1 MTKHTEFHWYASA
14 NAETYTIEAES
25 RDAVIAAATA
35 ERMGEEVDEDGKPRL
50 FFYIVEASK
59 FYLRIGDYAVPS
71 DEEELFEMIEENAAQ
86 WDFGN
91 LDGGGDDI
99 FPCGDGVRK
108 DLLQRL
114 KATCEQWQA
123 DHNLSWRSWVFAMSR
138 NEETIVVSLD
148 PEGGEA

>member
-14 NAETYTIEAES
+14 DAENYTIEAES
-25 RDAVIAAATA
+25 RDAVIAAAIA
-35 ERMGEEVDEDGKPRL
+35 ERMGEQVDDDGKQIL
-50 FFYIVEASK
+50 SFYIVEASK
-59 FYLRIGDYAVPS
+59 YDLRIGDYAVPS

-91 LDGGGDDI
+91 PDGGGDDI

-108 DLLQRL
+108 DLLLRL
-114 KATCEQWQA
+114 KAACEQWQL
-123 DHNLSWRSWVFAMSR
+123 DHNLSWRSWVFAISR
-138 NEETIVVSLD
+138 NEETVVVPLE

>member
-14 NAETYTIEAES
+14 NAETYTIEEDS
-25 RDAVIAAATA
+25 RDAVIAVATA
-35 ERMGEEVDEDGKPRL
+35 ERMGQEVDEDGKPRL

-59 FYLRIGDYAVPS
+59 FDLRIGDYAVPS
-71 DEEELFEMIEENAAQ
+71 DEDELFKLIEENAAQ

-91 LDGGGDDI
+91 PDGGGDDI

-123 DHNLSWRSWVFAMSR
+123 DHNLSWRSWAFAISR
-138 NEETIVVSLD
+138 NEGTIVVPLE